1 MIARL
6 YSKLANKERLAGG
19 LGAGLVR
26 DTMKDRNYFSR
37 DENQRKLDAT
47 YWEEQIKTGK
57 VHIHAIGQ
65 GMYCT
70 KRTCAM
76 RASIDLS
83 ECVGCA
89 WDIIEDALTA
99 ESLRMTAM
107 RNIILLLD
115 CDELNSSSATKYL
128 LDIRSA
134 EQILRDLDFKHEAYE
149 APDELLA
156 IMGGN
161 QSVEVVNV

>member
-1 MIARL
+1 
-6 YSKLANKERLAGG
+6 
-19 LGAGLVR
+19 
-26 DTMKDRNYFSR
+26 
-37 DENQRKLDAT
+37 
-47 YWEEQIKTGK
+47 
-57 VHIHAIGQ
+57 
-65 GMYCT
+65 
-70 KRTCAM
+70 M

-115 CDELNSSSATKYL
+115 SDELNRGSATKYL

-134 EQILRDLDFKHEAYE
+134 EKILQDLDFKHEPYE
-149 APDELLA
+149 IPAELLA
-156 IMGGN
+156 VMGGSDN
-161 QSVEVVNV
+161 VEAAHV